1 MEFLGGKDPLAEDR
15 SVLVPLDDLG
25 KNPYREILAYPKPS
39 DESVESRIRQLKSLG
54 IEGLEF
60 AGPLRIGKLSVLGK
74 GVVGLVV
81 AGIADGG
88 RVAVK
93 IRRGDSRRGSRLHE
107 AEMRMGANKARR

>member
-1 MEFLGGKDPLAEDR
+1 MAEDR

-39 DESVESRIRQLKSLG
+39 DESVDSRIRQLKSLG

-60 AGPLRIGKLSVLGK
+60 EGPLRIGKLWVLGK

-81 AGIADGG
+81 AGIADGAVETFGNGVYLGAQAG
-88 RVAVK
+88 REEHDLREVLA
-93 IRRGDSRRGSRLHE
+93 
-107 AEMRMGANKARR
+107 AP

>member
-1 MEFLGGKDPLAEDR
+1 MVEDG
-15 SVLVPLDDLG
+15 SVLVPLEDLVR
-25 KNPYREILAYPKPS
+25 NPYRGLVAYPKPS

-60 AGPLRIGKLSVLGK
+60 EGPLRMGKLSVLGK

-81 AGIADGG
+81 MGITDGG

-93 IRRGDSRRGSRLHE
+93 IRRTDSRRRSMIHE
-107 AEMRMGANKARR
+107 AAMMRAANKAGIG